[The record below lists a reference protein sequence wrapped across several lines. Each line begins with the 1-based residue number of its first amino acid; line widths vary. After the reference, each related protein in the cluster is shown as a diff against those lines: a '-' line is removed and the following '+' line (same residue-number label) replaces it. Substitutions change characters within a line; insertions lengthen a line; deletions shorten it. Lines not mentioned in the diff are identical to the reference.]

1 MSINNINNS
10 YSNHKFNNKPNTSNL
25 DRLNK
30 LTDKL
35 NVGIIYDRVAWTTK
49 RIRNSSS

>member
-1 MSINNINNS
+1 MSINNS
-10 YSNHKFNNKPNTSNL
+10 YSNLKFNNRPNASNL

-35 NVGIIYDRVAWTTK
+35 NVRSSNIRVAWTMR
-49 RIRNSSS
+49 RILNSNS